1 MYLVKF
7 SDLMRI
13 MLLMYCILM
22 NVYNI
27 VFEIKV
33 FVYYIY
39 LHFILL
45 FLQLALALFIH
56 ILNISFRRYINE

>member
-1 MYLVKF
+1 MYLVEF

-13 MLLMYCILM
+13 MLIKYCILM

-27 VFEIKV
+27 VFDIKV

-39 LHFILL
+39 LHLILL
-45 FLQLALALFIH
+45 FLQFALALFIH